1 MMNFTKIFK
10 KVFSIVTIFFVSQWL
25 FADVRYIEIENIRNA
40 PIIEI
45 KNLNDLEAIIAEY
58 GINIVFLQKVNPSM
72 DSNNRMYNSKL
83 NTVPPKVLYVI
94 TDFAYFS
101 FQMNGFD
108 SLTDYRSGLE
118 QNFNN
123 GYDYY
128 KALKLGIS
136 DGEIYSYYLRNNF
149 SSVEQ
154 CLNAYKNGFVAN
166 KSGISNYILMNKKE
180 DEAYFDALQKGFETF
195 HDYEEYVEYTSKNFK
210 SKADYDESKR
220 NKYSTA
226 KDFYDS
232 KDGLFN
238 DAETFYHAKTVGIT
252 TNKDYQIYKKIVS
265 SIESIIEDKKLDKK
279 SAVIFYYIKN
289 LPKGEQSSA
298 ILSKSLK
305 LDIQQQSENLNKALV
320 LWYADNKTVNQVRGN
335 QGLSPSLENLFN
347 VESVKRFLVETDV
360 SELGTYNSDTDIFRK
375 K

>member
-1 MMNFTKIFK
+1 MNFTKIFK

-166 KSGISNYILMNKKE
+166 KSINSNNYSLLNKKE

-210 SKADYDESKR
+210 SKADWEESKR

>member
-1 MMNFTKIFK
+1 M
-10 KVFSIVTIFFVSQWL
+10 
-25 FADVRYIEIENIRNA
+25 
-40 PIIEI
+40 
-45 KNLNDLEAIIAEY
+45 
-58 GINIVFLQKVNPSM
+58 
-72 DSNNRMYNSKL
+72 
-83 NTVPPKVLYVI
+83 
-94 TDFAYFS
+94 
-101 FQMNGFD
+101 
-108 SLTDYRSGLE
+108 E

-166 KSGISNYILMNKKE
+166 KSINSNNYSLLNKKE

-210 SKADYDESKR
+210 SKADYEESKR
-220 NKYSTA
+220 NKYSKA

-252 TNKDYQIYKKIVS
+252 TNKDYQIYKKIVF

-289 LPKGEQSSA
+289 LPKGE
-298 ILSKSLK
+298 
-305 LDIQQQSENLNKALV
+305 
-320 LWYADNKTVNQVRGN
+320 
-335 QGLSPSLENLFN
+335 
-347 VESVKRFLVETDV
+347 
-360 SELGTYNSDTDIFRK
+360 
-375 K
+375 

>member
-1 MMNFTKIFK
+1 MYFTKIFK
-10 KVFSIVTIFFVSQWL
+10 KVFSIVTIFFVFQWL

-45 KNLNDLEAIIAEY
+45 KDLNDLETIIAEY

-108 SLTDYRSGLE
+108 SLKDYRSGLE

-154 CLNAYKNGFVAN
+154 CQNAYAKGFVGN
-166 KSGISNYILMNKKE
+166 KSNNSTNYSLLNKKE

-210 SKADYDESKR
+210 SKADYEESKR
-220 NKYSTA
+220 NKYSKA

-238 DAETFYHAKTVGIT
+238 DAETFYRAKTVGIT